1 MKWDKYVLK
10 TTTAAVDLISVM
22 LMDNGVNGVEISD
35 NVPLTEH
42 DKEQMF
48 VDILPDLPND
58 DGTAYLTFYTEEG
71 DEEVIKNVKEGLKEL
86 ADSVDIGSGSITRSV
101 TEDVDWINNWKQ
113 FFKAFSVDDIVI
125 KPTWEEYKPEYDGKI
140 TIDIDPGIAFGTGM
154 HETTQLCIRQL
165 KKYVKGGE
173 RILDAGCGSGIL
185 SIVSSKLNAGS
196 CKCVDIDEYATK
208 ATEENMA
215 VNKVDKNFY
224 EVFTGNIINDKSLQ
238 AKIGNESCDIV
249 VANILADV
257 IIPLTPI
264 ALDVLRPGGVFITSG
279 IINTKEDEVSE
290 TIRNTEGFEILEI
303 TRQKDWSCIVAKKN
317 I

>member
-1 MKWDKYVLK
+1 MKWNKYVLK

-125 KPTWEEYKPEYDGKI
+125 KPTWEEYKSEYDGKI

-257 IIPLTPI
+257 IIPLSGI
-264 ALDVLRPGGVFITSG
+264 ARKFMKPDGYFITSG
-279 IINTKEDEVSE
+279 IIDFKENEVKQAM
-290 TIRNTEGFEILEI
+290 IDNGFEIESVTPMGEWVSI
-303 TRQKDWSCIVAKKN
+303 IGK
-317 I
+317 

>member
-1 MKWDKYVLK
+1 MKWNKYVLK

-125 KPTWEEYKPEYDGKI
+125 KPTWEEYKSEYDGKI